1 MVLPNFRFARAILV
15 RSFTVCVAI
24 RIAVAFIRGPAWPLI
39 LPEATF
45 LVVLTVGLVLF
56 DLRRTGEELFLANLG
71 VAPATL
77 ALLAAG
83 PPLVFELLVEVL
95 VL

>member
-1 MVLPNFRFARAILV
+1 MLPNLRFTRAILV
-15 RSFTVCVAI
+15 RSFTVCLAI
-24 RIAVAFIRGPAWPLI
+24 RIAMAFIRGPAWALI
-39 LPEATF
+39 FPEATF

-83 PPLVFELLVEVL
+83 LPLAFELLVEVL
-95 VL
+95 IL